1 MSTTGRINTTGK
13 RGIAAGLAL
22 ALTALLAPA
31 EATSV
36 KDLTLT
42 QLVAESTSIVRVKV
56 TGREAGWGRHL
67 DQPAIVTEHRFSS
80 SHKPLLGE
88 PLRDLTLFG
97 GEVEGERQTLV
108 GQPELVPGREYFLLL
123 TQARPVQCPLVGI
136 WKGVFELRRG
146 QVFQEGRPV
155 VDVVED
161 KVILGE
167 DNERGMS
174 PAALEAELR
183 TRLAAIAKARAER
196 RAAEQGAE
204 SAEEE
209 AK

>member
-1 MSTTGRINTTGK
+1 MSTTGNTK
-13 RGIAAGLAL
+13 RRIAAGLAL

-42 QLVAESTSIVRVKV
+42 QLVGEATSIVRVKV
-56 TGREAGWGRHL
+56 THREAGWGRHL
-67 DQPAIVTEHRFSS
+67 DQPAIVTEHVFASR
-80 SHKPLLGE
+80 HKPLLGE
-88 PLRDLTLFG
+88 PLERLTLFG
-97 GEVEGERQTLV
+97 GEVQGERQTLV
-108 GQPELVPGREYFLLL
+108 GQPELVPGREYILLL

-136 WKGVFELRRG
+136 WKGVFELRAG

-155 VDVVED
+155 VDVVGD
-161 KVILGE
+161 TLVLGE

-174 PAALEAELR
+174 PRALEAELR
-183 TRLAAIAKARAER
+183 TRVATLAKAK
-196 RAAEQGAE
+196 AAQREGA
-204 SAEEE
+204 

>member
-1 MSTTGRINTTGK
+1 MSTTGNTK

-42 QLVAESTSIVRVKV
+42 QLVSEATSIVRVKV

-67 DQPAIVTEHRFSS
+67 DQPAIVSEHRFSS
-80 SHKPLLGE
+80 THKPLLGE
-88 PLRDLTLFG
+88 PLADLTLFG
-97 GEVEGERQTLV
+97 GEVQGERQTLV
-108 GQPELVPGREYFLLL
+108 GQPELVPGREYLLLL

-155 VDVVED
+155 VDVVD
-161 KVILGE
+161 DALVLGQ

-183 TRLAAIAKARAER
+183 SRLKALAAKKAEAP
-196 RAAEQGAE
+196 
-204 SAEEE
+204 SEE
-209 AK
+209 APEQQGGAK